1 MVSIARALALDAR
14 LLLLDEPFE
23 GLSPAIIPLVAK
35 GVAAIREAGKAIVMA
50 ESNLHHVPEY
60 VDRLLVIER
69 GEVIFSGTLAAA
81 RADSAVMRLIAGEA
95 ETVSN

>member
-1 MVSIARALALDAR
+1 
-14 LLLLDEPFE
+14 
-23 GLSPAIIPLVAK
+23 
-35 GVAAIREAGKAIVMA
+35 
-50 ESNLHHVPEY
+50 VPEY